1 MTNVPEHGGVAVKNK
16 LVFASAL
23 VLISYFAFHSRI
35 GVTKIE
41 STSLLISEQAGLYV
55 DSPRYD
61 PEPGA
66 MRYWVD
72 ATQGTLHKSLP
83 DGASQ
88 EEIAASLDIPYG
100 LAFDLGTQSLLWTSA
115 GGETVQTIPVHGGK
129 PVALVSELEEPYAID
144 ISPENERAYYT
155 ATGNVVYRNAV
166 DLQSGEESSKELLVL
181 PDTEQVHGLAL
192 DPATMT
198 LYVGDINGR
207 MTRKVDLNNNIAE
220 RLIHTESE
228 PYPLPYTDPDPEP
241 APPEPTAETHPHTVA
256 SIE

>member
-1 MTNVPEHGGVAVKNK
+1 MKNK
-16 LVFASAL
+16 LISVSAL
-23 VLISYFAFHSRI
+23 LLILYLAFHSRI

-41 STSLLISEQAGLYV
+41 STSLMISEQAGLYI
-55 DSPRYD
+55 DNPGYN

-72 ATQGTLHKSLP
+72 ATQGTLRKSLP

-88 EEIAASLDIPYG
+88 EDIAASLDIPYG
-100 LAFDLGTQSLLWTSA
+100 LAFDLGSQSLLWTSA
-115 GGETVQTIPVHGGK
+115 GGETVQIIPVGGGK
-129 PVALVSELEEPYAID
+129 PVALTTEFEEPYAID
-144 ISPENERAYYT
+144 VSTESERAYYT

-166 DLQSGEESSKELLVL
+166 DLQNGKETSEELLVL
-181 PDTEQVHGLAL
+181 PDTEEVHGLAL

-198 LYVGDINGR
+198 LYIGDINGR
-207 MTRKVDLNNNIAE
+207 MTRKIDLNKSIAE

-228 PYPLPYTDPDPEP
+228 PFPLPYTDPDPEP
-241 APPEPTAETHPHTVA
+241 LPAESSAQTHPHTVA

>member
-1 MTNVPEHGGVAVKNK
+1 MKNK
-16 LVFASAL
+16 LIFASAL
-23 VLISYFAFHSRI
+23 LLMSYLALHSRV

-41 STSLLISEQAGLYV
+41 STSLMIAEQAGLYI
-55 DSPRYD
+55 DSSRYD

-72 ATQGTLHKSLP
+72 ATQGTLRKSLP

-88 EEIAASLDIPYG
+88 QDIATSLDIPYG
-100 LAFDLGTQSLLWTSA
+100 LAFDLGSQSLLWTSA
-115 GGETVQTIPVHGGK
+115 GGETVQMIPVGGGK
-129 PVALVSELEEPYAID
+129 PVELLTEFEEPYAID
-144 ISPENERAYYT
+144 ISTENERAYYT

-192 DPATMT
+192 DPVTMT

-207 MTRKVDLNNNIAE
+207 MTRKIDLNNNIAE
-220 RLIHTESE
+220 RLIQTESE

-241 APPEPTAETHPHTVA
+241 VPAEQTVDTHPHTVT
-256 SIE
+256 SNE